1 MLTKASNGVCGSFN
15 NQFPFCL
22 YTEGTQVDRRGN
34 PLHATNASRQYGSD
48 FVKQWIATGY
58 TLAITRYRKE
68 GHPMKS

>member
-1 MLTKASNGVCGSFN
+1 MECAVNLTTNTHLSLQGGNKS
-15 NQFPFCL
+15 
-22 YTEGTQVDRRGN
+22 DRCGN
-34 PLHATNASRQYGSD
+34 PLHAMNASRQYGSD